1 MTELPRLDT
10 LGLSHGKIR
19 TLLAREK
26 ECWQAEITEGLL
38 PTYTQREDQPTE
50 RSSKGRKKH
59 RGSGSGQLKM
69 QSGHEQIQLN
79 CVEVSYL
86 IAQNL

>member
-1 MTELPRLDT
+1 MEK
-10 LGLSHGKIR
+10 LGR
-19 TLLAREK
+19 LLAREK
-26 ECWQAEITEGLL
+26 ECWQAETTEGLP
-38 PTYTQREDQPTE
+38 PTYTQRDQPTPQ

-69 QSGHEQIQLN
+69 QSGREQIQLN